1 MVVTI
6 FRGLLFF
13 IGIIFILLGL
23 SRMMIC
29 SLSMPPQCGTLM
41 DAAPFFSVSIICFMW
56 FFYLGRTGK
65 SKMDDNDKQKQ
76 TDDVLRKI
84 QPVLLKLI
92 LALFCLLIV
101 LIFFP

>member
-1 MVVTI
+1 MLVTI

-13 IGIIFILLGL
+13 IGIIFILIGL
-23 SRMMIC
+23 SKMMIC
-29 SLSMPPQCGTLM
+29 SLAGHCGTLM

-56 FFYLGRTGK
+56 FFYLGRTGE

-76 TDDVLRKI
+76 TDDALRKI